1 MLLTALPVPFEEWKL
16 THFTSLQL
24 PGFAFFH
31 CGNPNYESRAEY
43 WILIGVWPACLVTK
57 SEPCSTWMT
66 DRSTE
71 THSKLKKRHHAFWE
85 ALYSQPGSPETF
97 RCSGYSG
104 TWTSAYLFMVRE
116 LCASKARKL
125 GQGCKPGNN
134 PKVLHLVFV
143 WTRKIPKQPAHTLLS
158 LHVTEPLGRVSRA
171 QWGWHRSACV
181 VECFSECFTFG
192 LVSEAQQHL
201 IRLNTTCL

>member
-1 MLLTALPVPFEEWKL
+1 MKVDPLYKSTVTGVCIFSLWKSQLWKQSRILDFDWCLASLPCNKSRTL
-16 THFTSLQL
+16 
-24 PGFAFFH
+24 FH
-31 CGNPNYESRAEY
+31 LDD
-43 WILIGVWPACLVTK
+43 W
-57 SEPCSTWMT
+57 
-66 DRSTE
+66 
-71 THSKLKKRHHAFWE
+71 SKHRDTFKVKKRHHAFWE

-104 TWTSAYLFMVRE
+104 TRTSAYLFMVRE

-134 PKVLHLVFV
+134 PTVLRLVFV

-158 LHVTEPLGRVSRA
+158 LHVTEPLGRVSWA